1 MTLAAALNLP
11 EREPVRRVWIRYAAV
26 LAGLVTT
33 LLILLFLAWP
43 EPYLEYVESTFLPK
57 YEQAFGF
64 RGGRVAT
71 SKDSSIYAI
80 IEVVPGG
87 RLARAG
93 VRSGDIPYFEGSTG
107 IARFYDAIT
116 LASAGKEGTFSVISD
131 RDDYE
136 GKGARRIILGSEPKP
151 K

>member
-1 MTLAAALNLP
+1 MAVTATLSLP
-11 EREPVRRVWIRYAAV
+11 EREPIRRVWIRYAAV
-26 LAGLVTT
+26 LAGVVTT

-43 EPYLEYVESTFLPK
+43 EPYLEYVESTFLPR
-57 YEQAFGF
+57 YEKRFGF
-64 RGGRVAT
+64 RGGRLPT

-80 IEVVPGG
+80 IEVVSEG
-87 RLARAG
+87 RLAAAG

-107 IARFYDAIT
+107 IAPFYEALK
-116 LASAGKEGTFSVISD
+116 LASAGKEGNFLVISD

-136 GKGARRIILGSEPKP
+136 GKGARRILLSPELKP